1 MFPNL
6 DFINRLQRH
15 RQIFFARN
23 PYWFEGN
30 SPFCCFAQIDTARQL
45 MCYILADP
53 PFRIACKAELLSTGC
68 LYKSANYPNCLIY
81 NKCSGQRP
89 FYQCIQHFCTD
100 QLGTNFF
107 LGGRTLKTPF
117 IRRRIRGCSP
127 KLNPSTGFNVIDN
140 AEQ

>member
-6 DFINRLQRH
+6 DSISKLQRH
-15 RQIFFARN
+15 RQVFFSRN
-23 PYWFEGN
+23 PYWFEGKF
-30 SPFCCFAQIDTARQL
+30 SVLLHIF
-45 MCYILADP
+45 LADP
-53 PFRIACKAELLSTGC
+53 SFHIACKATLLSTGC